1 MKWFKLLTGCLT
13 LSLPLSFK
21 IWWTH
26 PSLLR
31 IYTVFS
37 NWFNLWMMMRSKSVT
52 LVSILSDPHW
62 LHLEHRST
70 LATSWTSF
78 GGIAPPLDVQKW
90 TLSIFYLN
98 IVTAAELIAWTD
110 NNNCLKLEVL
120 ILFKEKFWNLSGG
133 EEEKESDQIANCYF
147 SSKHKT
153 INFFFFVK
161 VFQKNFKFVFVLTRW
176 SIKRQ
181 KLTNFSSNF

>member
-1 MKWFKLLTGCLT
+1 MGCLT

-37 NWFNLWMMMRSKSVT
+37 NWSLNDDAIKVCHVSFNFVRSA
-52 LVSILSDPHW
+52 
-62 LHLEHRST
+62 

-78 GGIAPPLDVQKW
+78 GGKAPLLDVQKW
-90 TLSIFYLN
+90 TPSIFYLN

-133 EEEKESDQIANCYF
+133 EEEKESDQIANYYF
-147 SSKHKT
+147 SSKHKM

-181 KLTNFSSNF
+181 KLTNISSNF